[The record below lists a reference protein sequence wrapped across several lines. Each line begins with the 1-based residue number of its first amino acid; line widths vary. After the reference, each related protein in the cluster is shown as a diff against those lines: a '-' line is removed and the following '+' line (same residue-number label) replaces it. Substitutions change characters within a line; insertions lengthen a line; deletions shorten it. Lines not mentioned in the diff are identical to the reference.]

1 MVTNNYATT
10 AATSNYDA
18 SVLNTATLDAREIKS
33 NIAISQVYCTTPSIT
48 ISDEITS
55 YVRSQLENKSEP
67 KKEEE
72 SKKMDNKIFNFDFG
86 PLKSDNVR
94 MSICMALPLRI
105 GMAIMQHG
113 IRQMRV
119 L

>member
-1 MVTNNYATT
+1 METNNYATA

-18 SVLNTATLDAREIKS
+18 SVLNTVTLDAREIKS
-33 NIAISQVYCTTPSIT
+33 NIATSQVYCTTPSIT

-72 SKKMDNKIFNFDFG
+72 NKKMDNKIFNFDFG

-94 MSICMALPLRI
+94 MSMYGLAVKNRD
-105 GMAIMQHG
+105 GNYVA
-113 IRQMRV
+113 
-119 L
+119 